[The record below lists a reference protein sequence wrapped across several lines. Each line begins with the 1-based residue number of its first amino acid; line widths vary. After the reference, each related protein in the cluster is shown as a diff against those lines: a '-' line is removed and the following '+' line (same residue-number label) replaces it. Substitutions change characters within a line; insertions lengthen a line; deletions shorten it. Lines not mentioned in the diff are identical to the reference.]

1 MVHIHPFTDKFQV
14 IASNPVFPCMFHTHT
29 LTDKFQVKASDP
41 YIPLYGSRTTVHGQ
55 IPSNSI

>member
-1 MVHIHPFTDKFQV
+1 MVHVHPFTDKFQV
-14 IASNPVFPCMFHTHT
+14 IASNPVFPSHT